1 MSDTLSSLIAILVFA
16 LAVIGLIVWR
26 FPERVAALIDRIE
39 GIKAGS
45 DGVSLSF
52 AKAQLERAAEE
63 KGTPE
68 AARIS
73 PRAAGWAGKAILWVD
88 DRPENNFHEAA
99 MFEALGA
106 RVRFARSNA
115 EAAAAVRQGAPAVI
129 VSDIDRGGAAETG
142 FDLPDGLAA
151 AGLAVP
157 PLVYYTG
164 RATAPTTP
172 EGRPVVDRPDALYRA
187 VAKVFGAG

>member
-1 MSDTLSSLIAILVFA
+1 MSDGLSSLIAILVFA

-26 FPERVAALIDRIE
+26 FPERVAALLDRLE
-39 GIKAGS
+39 GIKAGA

-68 AARIS
+68 AAKIS
-73 PRAAGWAGKAILWVD
+73 PRATGWAGKAILWVD

-106 RVRFARSNA
+106 HVRFVRSNP
-115 EAAAAVRQGAPAVI
+115 AAVAAIRAHAPTVV
-129 VSDIDRGGAAETG
+129 VSDIDRGDAPETG
-142 FDLPDGLAA
+142 LDLPNDLAA

-164 RATAPTTP
+164 RATVPTTP
-172 EGRPVVDRPDALYRA
+172 EGRPVVDRPDTLYRA
-187 VAKVFGAG
+187 VARLLGAE